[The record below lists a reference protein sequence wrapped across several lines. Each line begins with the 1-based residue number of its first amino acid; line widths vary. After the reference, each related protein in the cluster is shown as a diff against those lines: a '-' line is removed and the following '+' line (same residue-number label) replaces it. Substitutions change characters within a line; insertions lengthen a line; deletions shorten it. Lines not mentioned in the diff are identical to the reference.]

1 MPVNKLAL
9 IRYQAIDQ
17 CLQNRYKK
25 WTLDD
30 LVQACSEAVYE
41 YEGIRGGVSKRTVQ
55 LDIQNMR
62 SSKFG
67 YEAPII
73 VLEKKYYTYENPQY
87 SIRNV
92 PVSKHDLQTL
102 TEAVELLKQFKNFG
116 YYQDL
121 GNLVSKLEAK
131 ISKKQNE
138 GRSFIDLEK
147 NEQVKGLQW
156 LDILHKAIIQ
166 QTVLAID
173 YKSFKARKIENLNFS
188 AYLLKEYRNR
198 WFLLGCLNKNTVRL
212 LALDR
217 IEDVHELPHKL
228 YISPTMLD
236 VQTFFDDVIGVTKS
250 VGQLPINIVLWV
262 DATSKPYLL
271 TKPLHSSQ
279 QVIAEN
285 PDGSVHIQIRVV
297 WNFELERE
305 ILGFGETMRVISPAI
320 LAKKIR
326 KRTQQMLQQYL
337 QENEPKH

>member
-1 MPVNKLAL
+1 MPANKLAL

-73 VLEKKYYTYENPQY
+73 VLDKKYYTYENPQY

-92 PVSKHDLQTL
+92 PVSKHDLQIL
-102 TEAVELLKQFKNFG
+102 SEAVGLLKQFKNFG
-116 YYQDL
+116 YYEDL

-156 LDILHKAIIQ
+156 LDVLHKAILQ
-166 QTVLAID
+166 QSVLQVD
-173 YKSFKARKIENLNFS
+173 YKSFKARNTENLNFS
-188 AYLLKEYRNR
+188 PYLLKEYRNR
-198 WFLLGCLNKNTVRL
+198 WFLLGSTSKNAVRL

-217 IEDVHELPHKL
+217 IQDVKEMPAAT
-228 YISPTMLD
+228 YIAPTKLD
-236 VQTFFDDVIGVTKS
+236 VQTFFDDVIGVTKA
-250 VGQLPINIVLWV
+250 VGQQPILITLWA
-262 DATSKPYLL
+262 DAASTPYLL

-279 QVIAEN
+279 QVTTTN
-285 PDGSVHIQIRVV
+285 PDGSVQLQIRVV

-305 ILGFGETMRVISPAI
+305 ILGFGETMRVISPPL

>member
-1 MPVNKLAL
+1 MPANKLAL
-9 IRYQAIDQ
+9 IRYQTIDQ
-17 CLQNRYKK
+17 CLQNRFRK

-73 VLEKKYYTYENPQY
+73 VLDKKYYTYENPQY

-102 TEAVELLKQFKNFG
+102 TEAVGLLKQFKNFG

-121 GNLVSKLEAK
+121 GNLVSKLEAQ
-131 ISKKQNE
+131 ITKKQNA

-156 LDILHKAIIQ
+156 LDILHKSIIQ

-173 YKSFKARKIENLNFS
+173 YKSFKARESQKLIFS

-198 WFLLGCLNKNTVRL
+198 WFLLGCLNKNTIRL

-217 IEDVHELPHKL
+217 IEGLQEQPDKL
-228 YISPTMLD
+228 YISPEQLD
-236 VQTFFDDVIGVTKS
+236 VHTFFDDVIGVTKS
-250 VGQLPINIVLWV
+250 VGQLPVNIVLWA

-279 QVIAEN
+279 QVVAQN
-285 PDGSVHIQIRVV
+285 PDGSIHLQIRVV

-305 ILGFGETMRVISPAI
+305 ILGFGETMRVISPS
-320 LAKKIR
+320 LLVKKIR
-326 KRTQQMLQQYL
+326 KRTQKMLQEYL
-337 QENEPKH
+337 KQQDPKH